1 MKRAK
6 YIFCIAVACLFA
18 GISQSAGA
26 VTETHQ
32 LGFKVGQSRVDT
44 SYNNNAEVC
53 ARIQEVLTLRPDTR
67 ISISSYSSP
76 DGKTSR
82 NRQLARQRAESAKE
96 TLLAQNPSLSPS
108 QIVINTADEDW
119 KGVMN
124 YLERSNKDWKDEALE
139 ILKKTD
145 VDKKALLQ
153 DLWVGEAWEDLM
165 KNCFPALRRVTIQL
179 TDNSVAQ
186 NSTSTA
192 SEGVSTAT
200 LHFGNGAVN
209 IQNNFMD
216 NAAGLEKLKTMA
228 QSAAP
233 ELFIYVKSSP
243 EGNETANER
252 LGNRR
257 GKAIEKRLRQLGFTG
272 KVNIIYAGEDW
283 EGLAQAVE
291 ASADLPDKEA
301 ILNILSDNTM
311 TRNSRKKA
319 LQALDYGKTW
329 LHMLDV
335 EMSGL
340 RRAVVTDC
348 AL

>member
-6 YIFCIAVACLFA
+6 YIFCIAAACLFA

-44 SYNNNAEVC
+44 LFNNNAEVC

-96 TLLAQNPSLSPS
+96 TILAQNPSLSPS

-179 TDNSVAQ
+179 TDNPAALNRS
-186 NSTSTA
+186 
-192 SEGVSTAT
+192 AT
-200 LHFGNGAVN
+200 LHFGNGASG
-209 IQNNFMD
+209 IQDNFMD

-228 QSAAP
+228 QSTAP
-233 ELFIYVKSSP
+233 DLFIYVKSSP

-257 GKAIEKRLRQLGFTG
+257 GKAIEKRLRQLGFSG
-272 KVNIIYAGEDW
+272 KVSIIYAGEDW

-340 RRAVVTDC
+340 RSAVVSDC